1 MNIVE
6 SIVTKNPCYTAGEKI
21 GVKGLMLHSVGCNQP
36 SAKVF
41 VRIWNNENYSR
52 CCVHGF
58 IDAND
63 GTIYQTLPW
72 NHRGWHSG
80 KGANGSANNTHIGVE
95 MCEPNCIKYTGGST
109 FTCSDVEK
117 AKEMVKRTY
126 DAAVSLFAMLC
137 RRYSLD
143 PLADGVIISH
153 KEGRRRGIASNHG
166 DPEHLW
172 DGLKMGYTMDGFRNA
187 VHTAMSAENAKGEAD
202 AEPNKNVLYRVQ
214 TGAFSKSHFAN
225 NLLVSIKAAG
235 FPDAYITY
243 DETDKLHRVQVGA
256 YSVRANAENRMAEVK
271 KAGFDAFIKVCKRG
285 TPAKPE
291 VQKGDTVK
299 VRPGARTYTGGGL
312 ASFVYGWECRVSQVN
327 GDRVVITHSGV
338 VIAAMNTR
346 DLIRL

>member
-6 SIVTKNPCYTAGEKI
+6 SILTKNPCYTAGEKI
-21 GVKGLMLHSVGCNQP
+21 SVRGLMLHSVGCNQP

-41 VRIWNNENYSR
+41 VNIFNKESYSR

-72 NHRGWHSG
+72 NHRGWHAG
-80 KGANGSANNTHIGVE
+80 KGANGSANNTHVGVE

-117 AKEMVKRTY
+117 AREMVKRTY

-137 RRYSLD
+137 LKYGLD

-153 KEGRRRGIASNHG
+153 KEGWKRGIASNHG

-172 DGLKMGYTMDGFRNA
+172 NNLKMGYTMDGFRKA
-187 VHTAMSAENAKGEAD
+187 VKAAMGGENDKAETTPDD
-202 AEPNKNVLYRVQ
+202 AERTLYRVQ
-214 TGAFSKSHFAN
+214 AGAFSKSHFAN

-243 DETDKLHRVQVGA
+243 DNSDKLHRIQVGA

-271 KAGFDAFIKVCKRG
+271 KAGFDAFIKVCKKG
-285 TPAKPE
+285 APAKPE
-291 VQKGDTVK
+291 VKKGDTVK
-299 VRPGARTYTGGGL
+299 AKPGAKTYTGGNL
-312 ASFVYGWECRVSQVN
+312 ASFVYGWEMKVSEVK
-327 GDRVVITHSGV
+327 GDRAVVTHSGV
-338 VIAAMNTR
+338 TIAAMNVA
-346 DLIRL
+346 DLILL